1 MVVVGVGGAQGSVV
15 VVVGRLVVGVLVGG
29 VVVPGAP
36 VVGGGQGT
44 VVVVGVGPLT
54 TRKAVALRA
63 APTGVVTV
71 NRPRPMGVPA
81 GTVRVIWVGLFTVNG
96 VGALP

>member
-15 VVVGRLVVGVLVGG
+15 VVVGRLVVGVEVG
-29 VVVPGAP
+29 VVVPGGP

-44 VVVVGVGPLT
+44 VVVVGVGPAT
-54 TRKAVALRA
+54 TLKAVALRA

-71 NRPRPMGVPA
+71 NRPRPVGVPT
-81 GTVRVIWVGLFTVNG
+81 GMVRVIWVGLFTVNG

>member
-15 VVVGRLVVGVLVGG
+15 VVVGRLVAGVVVG

-44 VVVVGVGPLT
+44 VVVVGVGPAT

-71 NRPRPMGVPA
+71 NRPRPTGVPA
-81 GTVRVIWVGLFTVNG
+81 GTVRVIWFGLFTVNG
-96 VGALP
+96 VGTLP